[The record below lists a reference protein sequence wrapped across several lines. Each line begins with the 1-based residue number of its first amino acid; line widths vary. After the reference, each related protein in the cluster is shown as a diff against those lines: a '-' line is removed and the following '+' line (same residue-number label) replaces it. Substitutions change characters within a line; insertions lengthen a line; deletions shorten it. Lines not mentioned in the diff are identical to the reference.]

1 MTFKLLSLMLGGFV
15 LLKKEKLSIC
25 MFCKTEVESPEDI
38 FFLLQSSVCVFW
50 KEILSW
56 TARYNKDVNDIS
68 LPDVLFGKF
77 NSSKDFM
84 IINHILL
91 LAKFFYL

>member
-38 FFLLQSSVCVFW
+38 FFLCKVVCV
-50 KEILSW
+50 
-56 TARYNKDVNDIS
+56 Y
-68 LPDVLFGKF
+68 FGKRF
-77 NSSKDFM
+77 CPGQPV
-84 IINHILL
+84 II
-91 LAKFFYL
+91 KT